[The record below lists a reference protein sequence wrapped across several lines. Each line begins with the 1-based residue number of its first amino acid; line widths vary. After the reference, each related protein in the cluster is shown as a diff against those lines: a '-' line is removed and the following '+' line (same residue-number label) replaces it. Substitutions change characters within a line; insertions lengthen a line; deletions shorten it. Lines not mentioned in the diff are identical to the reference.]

1 MPDISDEREDISLLS
16 PVACVFYVLIF
27 LISFVTLRRYHR
39 SIRIKSMKRRQFL
52 ASGVI
57 VSSFMSLWPAK
68 LLGGWSVES
77 FQQASLEQ
85 AFINALGTRD
95 IVRSE
100 ALSIVAPP
108 VASDSSAVPVEVH
121 SSLRGDQL
129 YLFVEKNLTPL
140 VFKCVLHGGAFPFF
154 SLNIKMKESS
164 ALYAVVR
171 DGGKYF
177 MASVQVEVVAQAC

>member
-1 MPDISDEREDISLLS
+1 
-16 PVACVFYVLIF
+16 
-27 LISFVTLRRYHR
+27 
-39 SIRIKSMKRRQFL
+39 MKRRQFL
-52 ASGVI
+52 ALGAVI
-57 VSSFMSLWPAK
+57 SSFISAWPAK
-68 LLGGWSVES
+68 LLGVWSEES
-77 FQQASLEQ
+77 FQQCSLKQ
-85 AFINALGTRD
+85 SFINAFGTSD
-95 IVRSE
+95 PVRSE
-100 ALSIVAPP
+100 ALTIVAPP
-108 VASDSSAVPVEVH
+108 VAADSSAVPVEVH

-140 VFKCVLHGGAFPFF
+140 VFKCTLHGGALPFF